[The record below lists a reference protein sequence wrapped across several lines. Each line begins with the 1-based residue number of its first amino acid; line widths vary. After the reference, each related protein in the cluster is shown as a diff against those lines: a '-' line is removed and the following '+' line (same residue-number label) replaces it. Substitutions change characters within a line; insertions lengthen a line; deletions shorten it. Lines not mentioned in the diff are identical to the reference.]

1 MNSDRRQGSGAGGFQ
16 QRPQNQGGPQ
26 GGPIVPGPS
35 SIDWVLGLK
44 VKIMTTLDDIIVG
57 RVYAYCTLTNTL
69 TVLEDET
76 PLGAK
81 PDVKNYRIL
90 KVSFIKDIAVLEKMP
105 EDTTEDEAAPANSR
119 GGGPFLKATPHIG
132 PVNINS
138 AVQKINSAARAA
150 GQILAQR
157 GVGVTKD
164 AQDLFD
170 ALAKTLPVR
179 WLDKSILVLE
189 EVKINPP
196 YTPEACSAKSD
207 SPALARVK
215 KVVDGE
221 RRRLETLKQARSETS
236 EERKGG

>member
-1 MNSDRRQGSGAGGFQ
+1 MSTDRRQGSGPGGYQ
-16 QRPQNQGGPQ
+16 QRPQNQGGTQ
-26 GGPIVPGPS
+26 GRPNAGPS

-44 VKIMTTLDDIIVG
+44 VKIVTTLDDIIVG

-76 PLGAK
+76 PVGAK
-81 PDVKNYRIL
+81 PDLKNYRIL
-90 KVSFIKDIAVLEKMP
+90 KVSFIKDLAVLEKDAGDAS
-105 EDTTEDEAAPANSR
+105 EDDAMTVNSQSS
-119 GGGPFLKATPHIG
+119 GPFLKATPRIG
-132 PVNINS
+132 PVDINS

-150 GQILAQR
+150 GQLLAQR

-189 EVKINPP
+189 EVKVDPP
-196 YTPEACSAKSD
+196 YTAEACSAKTG
-207 SPALARVK
+207 SPALDRVK